1 MHDSFCKLHFSVE
14 CLKSEVC
21 WGWEGQGGVCVELAF
36 VFLATPLTFLALQR
50 VTAVREAIAI
60 PRWFSA
66 GWYLSI
72 FMVS

>member
-1 MHDSFCKLHFSVE
+1 M
-14 CLKSEVC
+14 
-21 WGWEGQGGVCVELAF
+21 CVELAF